1 MTEGTAGN
9 APTNRLPAAQVPL
22 TIVLLGD
29 QQLVLEPL
37 TPEAFKPFGDVIEAT
52 ECAQHFSINQ
62 GFAERFDRLTLIDVA
77 QDGGQAAV
85 SIFRAKARP
94 QPLQLTM
101 LEKHPL
107 GSQAF
112 MPLSGQPYLV
122 VVALGGDQP
131 DLKSLRCFAAS
142 GQQGVNYAKGTW
154 HHPLLALH
162 DSDFLVLDRA
172 GVEGEENCVV
182 YLLSALDETNSAL
195 QHRQT
200 FDL

>member
-52 ECAQHFSINQ
+52 ESAQHFSINQ

-162 DSDFLVLDRA
+162 NSDFLVLDRA

-200 FDL
+200 LDL